1 MGHHNRHF
9 AGDANTHTGIWGSPT
24 SAANFCEED
33 YAITRFV
40 AEFVNTLSNLAYVY
54 FAFKYP
60 GRCAH
65 GRPALDSLSWS
76 MLLLGVTS
84 TAFHATLRQ
93 GAQLSDDLS
102 MLLLVGVI
110 MQHVYCLGQPRVRS
124 RLVAATIW
132 ASISGVS
139 FIYVRSGDLLIHV
152 SAFAVSVTLVGLRLV
167 QLIYRGQ
174 QQQESSA
181 ELATR
186 FWKGCAYLAVAF
198 ALWNVDLELCLQLR
212 EWRQHVGLPLSWLM
226 ELHAWW
232 HILTAAGAAQ
242 FIRLVRCLCDD
253 DQAEGK
259 SQGGNIA
266 RGKNPSPSAALH
278 RGMPQAS
285 KADLDRIGSS
295 R

>member
-1 MGHHNRHF
+1 
-9 AGDANTHTGIWGSPT
+9 
-24 SAANFCEED
+24 
-33 YAITRFV
+33 
-40 AEFVNTLSNLAYVY
+40 
-54 FAFKYP
+54 
-60 GRCAH
+60 
-65 GRPALDSLSWS
+65 

-102 MLLLVGVI
+102 MLLLVGMI

-132 ASISGVS
+132 AGISGVS

-174 QQQESSA
+174 QESSA
-181 ELATR
+181 ELVLR

-212 EWRQHVGLPLSWLM
+212 AWRLHVGLPLSWLM

-253 DQAEGK
+253 DQAEGT